1 MTMVLSR
8 REAVIGAAALMLAGT
23 APAFASTGTRRLDL
37 FRDGNRIGDKAVT
50 VARDGNRVE
59 VQTRIT
65 IEVKILGI
73 TAYRYGLSARESWV
87 GGQLQTLRAET
98 NDNGTAHFARA
109 ERRGGVLRVE
119 GSEFTG
125 EVGGLPA
132 TTSYWSPAFLERPV
146 WISTQDGR
154 LLNVRATNRGPM
166 DFPTESGTV
175 PATRWEISGD
185 LTGLMLY
192 FDASGEWLG
201 TEFPARG
208 ATARFITTARGPDL
222 TPLWVNA

>member
-1 MTMVLSR
+1 MTTALTR
-8 REAVIGAAALMLAGT
+8 RATLLGAAALAIAGA
-23 APAFASTGTRRLDL
+23 APALASTGTRRLDL
-37 FRDGNRIGDKAVT
+37 LRDGNRIGDKSVSVT
-50 VARDGNRVE
+50 RDGNRVDVE
-59 VQTRIT
+59 TRIAIT
-65 IEVKILGI
+65 VKLLGI
-73 TAYRYGLSARESWV
+73 TAYRYSLQARESWV

-109 ERRGGVLRVE
+109 ERRGGVLRVD
-119 GSEFTG
+119 GSEFSG

-154 LLNVRATNRGPM
+154 LLDVRASNQGVVQ
-166 DFPTESGTV
+166 FPTANGPVS
-175 PATRWEISGD
+175 ATRWEISGD

-192 FDASGEWLG
+192 YDAAGEWLG

-208 ATARFITTARGPDL
+208 TTARFVTTARGPSL

>member
-1 MTMVLSR
+1 MTMAFSR
-8 REAVIGAAALMLAGT
+8 REVMAGAAALVLAGT
-23 APAFASTGTRRLDL
+23 APALASTGTRRLDL
-37 FRDGNRIGDKAVT
+37 FRDGSRIGDKAVT
-50 VARDGNRVE
+50 VSRDGNRVE
-59 VQTRIT
+59 VQTRIA

-73 TAYRYGLSARESWV
+73 TAYRYGLNARESWV

-109 ERRGGVLRVE
+109 ERRGGVLRVD
-119 GSEFTG
+119 GSAFSG

-154 LLNVRATNRGPM
+154 LLNVRVANRGAVS
-166 DFPTESGTV
+166 FPTAGGTV
-175 PATRWEISGD
+175 PATRWEVSGD
-185 LTGLMLY
+185 LTGLSLY
-192 FDASGEWLG
+192 YDASGEWLG

-208 ATARFITTARGPDL
+208 ATARFVTTARGPSL

>member
-1 MTMVLSR
+1 MTMALSR
-8 REAVIGAAALMLAGT
+8 RTALFGLSAALFLPCG
-23 APAFASTGTRRLDL
+23 PALASTGTRRLEL
-37 FRDGNRIGDKAVT
+37 FRDRARIGEKSVS
-50 VARDGNRVE
+50 VARDGNRVDVE
-59 VQTRIT
+59 TSIA
-65 IEVKILGI
+65 IEVRLLGI
-73 TAYRYGLSARESWV
+73 TAYRYSLSARESWV

-98 NDNGTAHFARA
+98 NDNGTAHFARG
-109 ERRGGVLRVE
+109 ERRGGVLRVD
-119 GSEFTG
+119 GSEFSG
-125 EVGGLPA
+125 EVGGRPA

-154 LLNVRATNRGPM
+154 LLNVRVANRGSTT
-166 DFPTESGTV
+166 FPTASGDV

-192 FDASGEWLG
+192 YDAAGEWLG

-208 ATARFITTARGPDL
+208 ATARFVTTARGPAL